1 MRYVPIVIYYL
12 SLQLG
17 IMLFSF
23 VLFHIIPTDP
33 ARIILGPQADERQV
47 EVVRK
52 ELGLDKP
59 LHIQFGDYLYGIS
72 RFDFG
77 KSYIDNRPV
86 YQEVCAKFK
95 LSLFL
100 VFLSSMFVLLYCFV
114 VMAGNRQI
122 NSLLKVLNFLLVSM
136 PTFFSGTI
144 IAILVFLY
152 YPFTAFSGEL
162 ESVYDYLYMVPPAFV
177 LALYPMAILAR
188 ILNQQIES
196 IYESLYIKYAR
207 VNGLSEWQI
216 RYRHILKNA
225 MIPFLAAFSNQLP
238 MLFTGAFIVEIIFSI
253 PAIGSLLVTSILQ
266 KDFPILQGIVIVN
279 GAFFILINF
288 LFETIYPIIDPR
300 IKSSNAST

>member
-1 MRYVPIVIYYL
+1 MRFIHTFIYYL
-12 SLQLG
+12 SLQIG
-17 IMLFSF
+17 IMLFTF

-33 ARIILGPQADERQV
+33 ARIILGPYADETQV
-47 EVVRK
+47 ESARK

-59 LHIQFGDYLYGIS
+59 LLVQFADYLYGVS

-77 KSYIDNRPV
+77 KSYTDNRPV

-100 VFLSSMFVLLYCFV
+100 VFLSLLFVLLYCFV
-114 VMAGNRQI
+114 VIAGDRRI
-122 NSLLKVLNFLLVSM
+122 NSLLKLLNFFFVSM

-144 IAILVFLY
+144 IAVLVFLY

-162 ESVYDYLYMVPPAFV
+162 ESMYDYLYMVPPAFV

-188 ILNQQIES
+188 ILSQQIES
-196 IYESLYIKYAR
+196 ISESPYIKYVR

-216 RYRHILKNA
+216 RFRHILKNA

-266 KDFPILQGIVIVN
+266 KDFPMLQGIVIVN
-279 GAFFILINF
+279 GVFFILINF
-288 LFETIYPIIDPR
+288 VFEILYPLIDPR
-300 IKSSNAST
+300 INSANASK